1 MSQFKTATLA
11 TLTLVSTLT
20 SLSAAA
26 DTVSTGDL
34 GINIIYAEN
43 GGTYQWD
50 FTVPSLQAFPEPSL
64 FVRYGAWNGSSSDII
79 DITLNGTLLGSV
91 TDLVGYLS
99 PGPATVTLGAGGA
112 LQAGNN
118 SLVFSMGGGTR
129 PDYVINEATMTFTA
143 AVPEPSSYAMLA
155 LGLAVVALRARR
167 RLG

>member
-1 MSQFKTATLA
+1 MSQFKTAVLA
-11 TLTLVSTLT
+11 TLTLVSALT

-34 GINIIYAEN
+34 GTNIVYADD

-50 FTVPSLQAFPEPSL
+50 FTIPSLQALPEPSL
-64 FVRYGAWNGSSSDII
+64 FVRYGLWNGYGTDII

-99 PGPATVTLGAGGA
+99 PGPATVTFDAGGA

-118 SLVFSMGGGTR
+118 SLVFSMGGGSR
-129 PDYVINEATMTFTA
+129 PDYVINEATITYTA

-167 RLG
+167 QLG